1 MGIVKTDEEEEE
13 KKNQQQ
19 TQRKLIPSIT
29 NVFAD

>member
-19 TQRKLIPSIT
+19 AQRKLIPSIT